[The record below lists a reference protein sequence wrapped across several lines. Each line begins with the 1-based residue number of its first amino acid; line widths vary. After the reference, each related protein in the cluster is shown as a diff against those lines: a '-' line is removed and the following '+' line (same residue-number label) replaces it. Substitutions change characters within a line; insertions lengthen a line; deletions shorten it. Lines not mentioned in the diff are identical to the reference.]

1 MSDAAIDG
9 AGRPAKD
16 GAAGNSPAAGDGDTQ
31 RLLREDPG
39 QAALRLERRLA
50 RGDVDGRTWHNLA
63 VARANLGDVS
73 GALAAVD
80 AGLALTPGA
89 VATRF
94 LRGKILQGAD
104 HYAEALVAYDDVA
117 QSDPNH
123 PGLLANRGVVRFFTG
138 DHAGAVQD
146 FEAAVQRDPGDAST
160 LFNLAVAYVATRS
173 FHRAEWALGRL
184 IALEPERAQYYYQ
197 FFVELGRLQVLH
209 ETSHQNHRLKNFM
222 GIVGDRLRRVC
233 ESDLSH
239 LEPELREDL
248 LGVRDDY
255 QRIYG
260 DLVIFLRAIQQRPM
274 RLQLVDLRR
283 MIERVVFVAIERGGK
298 VTVRREFPEHL
309 PEIRCDL
316 DMLQEA
322 LLNLLINALDAI
334 EAAPHDAGL
343 VIIRVE
349 AERNDVVVTF
359 VDDGCGIPPGD
370 LGRIFEFGFTT
381 KSLGTGIGLAFTRR
395 VLEQHGGSMTVESA
409 QGQGTTIRCVLPMAP
424 RLSET
429 LTNLA
434 FRGGLSRDLR
444 ELILEEPGGD
454 LGI

>member
-1 MSDAAIDG
+1 MNQAPDPPESGPPTGHPVA
-9 AGRPAKD
+9 
-16 GAAGNSPAAGDGDTQ
+16 SSVGDTQ
-31 RLLREDPG
+31 RLLREDPELVA
-39 QAALRLERRLA
+39 QRLEQRA
-50 RGDVDGRTWHNLA
+50 ASGGVDYRTWHNLA
-63 VARANLGDVS
+63 VARANLGDTKGAIDAVDR
-73 GALAAVD
+73 ALAQASNS
-80 AGLALTPGA
+80 

-94 LRGKILQGAD
+94 LRAKILQGD
-104 HYAEALVAYDDVA
+104 DQYAEALAAYDEVA
-117 QSDPNH
+117 SLAPNY
-123 PGLLANRGVVRFFTG
+123 PGLHAQRGVVRFFLDDRT
-138 DHAGAVQD
+138 GAVGD
-146 FEAAVQRDPGDAST
+146 LENAVQREPVEAAT

-173 FHRAEWALGRL
+173 FHRAEWALGKL
-184 IALEPERAQYYYQ
+184 IALEPHRASYYYQ
-197 FFVELGRLQVLH
+197 FLVELGRLQVLH

-233 ESDLSH
+233 ENDLSG
-239 LEPELREDL
+239 LDPELREDL

-255 QRIYG
+255 QQIYS

-274 RLQLVDLRR
+274 RLHSADLRR
-283 MIERVVFVAIERGGK
+283 MIERVIFVATDRGGK
-298 VTVRREFPEHL
+298 VSVRREFPHDL

-334 EAAPHDAGL
+334 ATAQPEAGSV
-343 VIIRVE
+343 VIRLE
-349 AERNDVVVTF
+349 SERDDVIVT
-359 VDDGCGIPPGD
+359 VTDNGCGIPPGD
-370 LGRIFEFGFTT
+370 LERIFEFGFTT

-395 VLEQHGGSMTVESA
+395 VIEQHGGTMSVESTA
-409 QGQGTTIRCVLPMAP
+409 GQGTVIRCVLPLAP

-444 ELILEEPGGD
+444 ELILEEPSSGD